1 MNLYY
6 IEKKVG
12 SEWLDVCLPTKD
24 ESLARRIC
32 YRESTKDSDAC
43 SVRVATYDDRE
54 EDAHVIAIAC
64 STGWK

>member
-1 MNLYY
+1 MIYY

-12 SEWLDVCLPTKD
+12 SEWLDVCLPTRD

-32 YRESTKDSDAC
+32 YRESTKDSC
-43 SVRVATYDDRE
+43 GTSVRVATYDDRE
-54 EDAHVIAIAC
+54 EDASVIAVAC